1 MMHRYSGL
9 ILAAALVLPVAAG
22 AEQVPAG
29 ATGTAAAQGDG
40 AAAAAQP
47 GAPDAE
53 VHAAPDPADLIGPP
67 KGTPLS
73 GAALAERTDEV
84 AGTIRCPVC
93 QGVSVADSPSEMA
106 QNMKR
111 QTQELLARGYEAEQ
125 IIHYFEQSYGE
136 FIRLEPK
143 SEGLK
148 ALVWILPGLLLL
160 AGLAG
165 IAVFVRRHRQPAAA
179 AADASGAAELPTR
192 DRLPD
197 DPELVPWVKKVRE
210 LAYGWPGGEPPKGA
224 A

>member
-1 MMHRYSGL
+1 MMHRFSGL
-9 ILAAALVLPVAAG
+9 LLAAALVLPAAAG

-29 ATGTAAAQGDG
+29 AAGGEG
-40 AAAAAQP
+40 AAA
-47 GAPDAE
+47 AE

-111 QTQELLARGYEAEQ
+111 QTEELLARGYEAEQ

-143 SEGLK
+143 REGLK
-148 ALVWILPGLLLL
+148 ALVWILPGILLL
-160 AGLAG
+160 AGLGG
-165 IAVFVRRHRQPAAA
+165 IVAFVRRHRPAAA
-179 AADASGAAELPTR
+179 AAIESAAELPAR